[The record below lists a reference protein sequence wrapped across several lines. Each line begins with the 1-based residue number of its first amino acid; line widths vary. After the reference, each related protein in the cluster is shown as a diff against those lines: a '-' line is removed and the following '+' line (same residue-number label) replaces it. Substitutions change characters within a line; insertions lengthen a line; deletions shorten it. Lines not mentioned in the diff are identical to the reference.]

1 MYVTVQKIA
10 QLWLNIKGNI
20 RMKDLVNRFKRY
32 LSDTLGITVTLSKP
46 ANQGSLP
53 FFLQDS
59 YDLYQVRLLNEDFII
74 LASKND
80 SEPTPA
86 AIHKHIDIVSQQ
98 LRMKAVFLHSSISSF
113 NRKRLVEHKAPF
125 VIPGNQMYLPDLGI
139 DLREYFIKK
148 RSKTAIF
155 GPSTRAVI
163 LYAITKKMTEPVTP
177 TQLAE
182 ELGYS
187 RMTMTRS
194 IDEIKSAELA
204 EVSVVGR
211 KRLVHFDKN
220 RRELWGKAFP
230 HLRSPVKENVW
241 LKALIEELPVCEA
254 GLTALACYSM
264 LTPSQ
269 KQAYAASTKDWK
281 AIKRKYL
288 LEIISYPDESGY
300 ELEVWSYSPG
310 LFANGKIVDQFSLYL
325 SLRDIKDERV
335 ESAMEKMMEGIEW

>member
-1 MYVTVQKIA
+1 
-10 QLWLNIKGNI
+10 
-20 RMKDLVNRFKRY
+20 MKDLVNRLKRY
-32 LSDTLGITVTLSKP
+32 LLDTLGITVTLSKP
-46 ANQGSLP
+46 TNVGSLP

-59 YDLYQVRLLNEDFII
+59 YDLYQIRLLNEDFIV

-80 SEPTPA
+80 SELTPA
-86 AIHKHIDIVSQQ
+86 TIHKHIDIVSQQ

-113 NRKRLVEHKAPF
+113 NRKRLIEYKAPF

-148 RSKTAIF
+148 RSKTAIL
-155 GPSTRAVI
+155 GPSTQAVI
-163 LYAITKKMTEPVTP
+163 LYALTKKMTEPVTP

-194 IDEIKSAELA
+194 LDEIESAELA
-204 EVSVVGR
+204 KVSVAGR

-220 RRELWGKAFP
+220 RRELWEKALP

-241 LKALIEELPVCEA
+241 LKALIDELPVCQA

-264 LTPSQ
+264 LTPPKRQ
-269 KQAYAASTKDWK
+269 VYAAFAKDWK
-281 AIKRKYL
+281 AIKRKYPH
-288 LEIISYPDESGY
+288 EIISYPDEAGY

-310 LFANGKIVDQFSLYL
+310 LFANGKIVDLFSLYL

-335 ESAMEKMMEGIEW
+335 ESAMEEMIEGIEW